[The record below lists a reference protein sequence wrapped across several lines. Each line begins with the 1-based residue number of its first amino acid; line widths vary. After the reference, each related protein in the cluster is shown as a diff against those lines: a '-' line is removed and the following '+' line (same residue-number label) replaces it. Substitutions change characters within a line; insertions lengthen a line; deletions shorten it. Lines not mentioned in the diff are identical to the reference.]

1 MTGEEGGQ
9 GAGSGAGRTDEVA
22 RLRKEL
28 DEARRLAEERLTRL
42 QYLQADF
49 DNYRKSLER
58 EREQVVQLAAESLVR
73 DLLPVLDDL
82 EKALPSLSDEKNR
95 EGFRLILR
103 KLNRILEGHGLHGI
117 ESQGKR
123 FDPNLHEAIAKG
135 ESPAEDG
142 TILEEYQKGYL
153 LRSKVIRPS
162 RVKIAEHTGAC
173 EEEQHGKGED
183 HRD

>member
-1 MTGEEGGQ
+1 MTGEEIGQ
-9 GAGSGAGRTDEVA
+9 EPHPEEEVA

-28 DEARRLAEERLTRL
+28 DEVRNLAEERLTRL

-49 DNYRKSLER
+49 ENYRKSLER
-58 EREQVVQLAAESLVR
+58 EREQAIQLAGESLVR

-82 EKALPSLSDEKNR
+82 ERALPSLGGEKNR
-95 EGFRLILR
+95 EGFQLLSR
-103 KLNRILEGHGLHGI
+103 KLQKILEDHGLRAI
-117 ESQGKR
+117 ESRGRR
-123 FDPNLHEAIAKG
+123 FDPNFHEAVAKCAST
-135 ESPAEDG
+135 EEDG

-162 RVKIAEHTGAC
+162 RVKIAEHTGEC
-173 EEEQHGKGED
+173 EEETHGKGED

>member
-1 MTGEEGGQ
+1 MIGEEGGQ
-9 GAGSGAGRTDEVA
+9 EADTREEAA
-22 RLRKEL
+22 RFRKEADDAL
-28 DEARRLAEERLTRL
+28 KLAEERLTRL

-58 EREQVVQLAAESLVR
+58 EREQAIQLAAESLIR

-82 EKALPSLSDEKNR
+82 DRALPSLSSEKNR
-95 EGFRLILR
+95 EGFELLSR
-103 KLNRILEGHGLHGI
+103 KIHRILGSHGLSAI

-123 FDPNLHEAIAKG
+123 FDPMLHEAIARC
-135 ESPAEDG
+135 ESPEEDG

-162 RVKIAEHTGAC
+162 RVKIAEHTGEC
-173 EEEQHGKGED
+173 VEENHGKGEN

>member
-1 MTGEEGGQ
+1 MTGDEGGQ
-9 GAGSGAGRTDEVA
+9 GTDPREEVA

-28 DEARRLAEERLTRL
+28 EEARKLAEERLTRL

-58 EREQVVQLAAESLVR
+58 EREQAVQLAGESLIR

-82 EKALPSLSDEKNR
+82 EKALPSLSQEKNR
-95 EGFRLILR
+95 EGFQLLSR
-103 KLNRILEGHGLHGI
+103 KLHRILENHGLRGI
-117 ESQGKR
+117 EANGRR

-135 ESPAEDG
+135 EGKGEDG
-142 TILEEYQKGYL
+142 IILEEYQKGYL

-162 RVKIAEHTGAC
+162 KVKIAEHTGEC
-173 EEEQHGKGED
+173 EEENHGKGED